1 MNDEVIARIFS
12 RINNMSPEER
22 EARAAELEKEEQ
34 AHAARM
40 KLEAYWKS
48 GAPERYQNESLDT
61 YTVTNDMQRTG
72 KNAAAGYVQDVK
84 RGLFK
89 TLVLIGT
96 AGTGKTHLACAVI
109 RETGGKYRTAAEIV
123 EEIRRAKSFSADET
137 EAEILRKYARC
148 EVLVIDEI
156 GRGISATDEKYMLYQ
171 VLNARYNARK
181 PTVLVSNFKKAEFLQ
196 YIGVA
201 VADRLVES
209 AEMYELIGDSYR
221 RELRGAV

>member
-1 MNDEVIARIFS
+1 MNNEVIERIFS
-12 RINNMSPEER
+12 RINSMTAEER
-22 EARAAELEKEEQ
+22 EARAAEMEKEEKE
-34 AHAARM
+34 HAARM
-40 KLEAYWKS
+40 KLEAYRKS

-72 KNAAAGYVQDVK
+72 RTAAAEYIQDVK

-137 EAEILRKYARC
+137 EAEILRKYTRC

-181 PTVLVSNFKKAEFLQ
+181 PTVLVSNFTKAEFLQ

-209 AEMYELIGDSYR
+209 AEVYELIGDSYR
-221 RELRGAV
+221 RELRGAI